1 MEQVIIELVISK
13 KNEKLSKFSLL
24 SKVSDKQNSQSIETA
39 VTNIINANKENEDWI
54 GGNVINVKVKDIE
67 IPNHYYYVRYLLINF
82 DYLLASCQ

>member
-24 SKVSDKQNSQSIETA
+24 SKVIDKQNSQSIETA

-67 IPNHYYYVRYLLINF
+67 IPTN
-82 DYLLASCQ
+82 

>member
-13 KNEKLSKFSLL
+13 KNEQISRLSLL

-54 GGNVINVKVKDIE
+54 GGNVINIKVRDIKM
-67 IPNHYYYVRYLLINF
+67 PNHYYYVRYLPTNF
-82 DYLLASCQ
+82 DYLLAS

>member
-13 KNEKLSKFSLL
+13 KNQKLSKFSLL

-54 GGNVINVKVKDIE
+54 GGNVVNIKVSDVGIL
-67 IPNHYYYVRYLLINF
+67 NHYYYVRYLPTNF
-82 DYLLASCQ
+82 DYLLAS